1 MGKVT
6 IIANN
11 FFDNASGSIQD
22 DGAHVFT
29 QSAKKLVQNGE
40 KGENYDKYKD
50 RKTPTDIRITK
61 VEGPFDGK
69 GTLVKK
75 IVLGTSYIFKAT
87 PTRKPTV
94 AEVALL
100 KWAIKLKDNKKEII
114 TGVASLN
121 KLEGDKII
129 IPLVMKQDFE
139 KAKIYAFYQKPD
151 DGVSGGAEFE

>member
-1 MGKVT
+1 MGV
-6 IIANN
+6 INIFANDFIENASCSIIEDGSQIANLSATK
-11 FFDNASGSIQD
+11 FM
-22 DGAHVFT
+22 
-29 QSAKKLVQNGE
+29 QSSDKMI
-40 KGENYDKYKD
+40 NYDKNKD
-50 RKTPTDIRITK
+50 RTPPTDIRITK

-100 KWAIKLKDNKKEII
+100 KWAIKLEDNKKEVIA
-114 TGVASLN
+114 GVASLN

-139 KAKIYAFYQKPD
+139 KAKIYAFYQKPE